1 MKVYILL
8 ILFFNFIEG
17 VVIPGTFNNI
27 YNSLSSYITPGND
40 MVIYN
45 PNNITLLKYNLISKP
60 PYYTTGWLIRTREF
74 PKNSSENISDI
85 HFHFNYINTSTI
97 NITYF
102 NEKYTSHYIYNANTP
117 NITYKHIS
125 LEVKEKN
132 KLILFL
138 HPTDFIYN
146 CSINIVEFDFKS
158 EEKLKI
164 IKTYS
169 FYSNKDIINCYCVSV
184 SANKDDILCGFIEY
198 KFLAVIKDHLPLP
211 SDSFTYNLIYF
222 SESASFPNNININN
236 YTISYSMKS
245 ADSIN
250 GFLVK
255 NFIKLFPLSEGKTI
269 FCFDESTNGTI
280 SSPSRAKCGL
290 AQVQNNKIKINDQK
304 YITGKNIYRD
314 SKEKYLN
321 KNILDGVKI
330 NDQQVILSYYECQS
344 KSSFEI
350 YNNFYYIKTTIIND
364 KLSMEAVYSQS
375 ISYTYS
381 YSSAGFYS
389 LYLLKDSDDNIV
401 SIEILNDVASFFVYG
416 YTTCTN
422 SSISLYN
429 GEKNYRIPFTYNS
442 FFEIKD
448 IIFLNKNNQTIH
460 SIIDEKSKPI
470 NYSVIYNKNEISYN
484 YNPEDYNYIKNNNI
498 NLYYTA
504 SLNENKSQT
513 CQVTINFHECQKECD
528 ICTEEKCYDKNMNLV
543 IIPTDLEKYFFIL
556 PLSILA
562 MLIVLIFFTFAKCR
576 AKEPLLNYGGN
587 LIQNEMPLIQS

>member
-60 PYYTTGWLIRTREF
+60 PYYSAGWLIRTKEF

-85 HFHFNYINTSTI
+85 HFHFNYINASTI

-102 NEKYTSHYIYNANTP
+102 NEKYISHYIYNANTP

-138 HPTDFIYN
+138 HPTNNTYN
-146 CSINIVEFDFKS
+146 SSINIVEFDFKS

-164 IKTYS
+164 RKTYYFQS
-169 FYSNKDIINCYCVSV
+169 DKEILNCYCVSV
-184 SANKDDILCGFIEY
+184 SANKDDILCGLIEY
-198 KFLAVIKDHLPLP
+198 YLSGGLIYNIP
-211 SDSFTYNLIYF
+211 SYLDSFIYSLIYF
-222 SESASFPNNININN
+222 SESASFPNKIKINN
-236 YTISYSMKS
+236 HTFSSSITT
-245 ADSIN
+245 ADSKT

-269 FCFDESTNGTI
+269 FCFDEYNSSTYI
-280 SSPSRAKCGL
+280 SQAKVKCGL

-304 YITGKNIYRD
+304 YLTSNKINRGSND
-314 SKEKYLN
+314 KYLN

-330 NDQQVILSYYECQS
+330 NDQQIILSYYEY
-344 KSSFEI
+344 KSTSYYQIISNI
-350 YNNFYYIKTTIIND
+350 YFIKTTIIND
-364 KLSMEAVYSQS
+364 KLSMEAVYAQFTSS
-375 ISYTYS
+375 S
-381 YSSAGFYS
+381 YSSIGFYS
-389 LYLLKDSDDNIV
+389 LYLLKDSEDNIV
-401 SIEILNDVASFFVYG
+401 SIRIFNDVASFIVYG
-416 YTTCTN
+416 YTNCTN

-448 IIFLNKNNQTIH
+448 IIFLNKNNQAIH
-460 SIIDEKSKPI
+460 SIIDENSKPI
-470 NYSVIYNKNEISYN
+470 NYSVIYNKKEISYD

-513 CQVTINFHECQKECD
+513 CQLTIKFYQCKKECD

-562 MLIVLIFFTFAKCR
+562 MLIFLIFFTFAKCCV
-576 AKEPLLNYGGN
+576 KEPLPNYGGN